1 MTPHFYTTLTNYL
14 LHSHSV
20 QNIDELLKVAH
31 KILDEYNL
39 TTIKVVTENDEFTI
53 SKPPNLDFV

>member
-1 MTPHFYTTLTNYL
+1 MTPHFYNPLTNYL
-14 LHSHSV
+14 LHSQSV
-20 QNIDELLKVAH
+20 QNIDELHEVAH
-31 KILDEYNL
+31 QILDEYNL